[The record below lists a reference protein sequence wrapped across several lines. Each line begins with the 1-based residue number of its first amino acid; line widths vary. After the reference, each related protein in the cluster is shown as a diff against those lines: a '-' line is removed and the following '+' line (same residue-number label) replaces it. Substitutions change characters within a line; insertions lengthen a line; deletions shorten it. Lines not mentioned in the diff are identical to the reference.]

1 MADNKNME
9 LNDEMMAKAAGGT
22 GISDDYDMYG
32 VVVDKLPTD
41 QYANH
46 YNVKGDNDEIFICW
60 YAGNDTLAPGTE
72 VGMTHI
78 PQDNGWKL
86 EPVMHTC

>member
-1 MADNKNME
+1 MADEKNTK
-9 LNDEMMAKAAGGT
+9 LNDEAMAKAAGGA
-22 GISDDYDMYG
+22 GRSDEYDMYG
-32 VVVDKLPTD
+32 FVVEKLPAE

-60 YAGNDTLAPGTE
+60 YAGDDILAAGTE

-78 PQDNGWKL
+78 PQDNGWKI
-86 EPVMHTC
+86 EPIMHI